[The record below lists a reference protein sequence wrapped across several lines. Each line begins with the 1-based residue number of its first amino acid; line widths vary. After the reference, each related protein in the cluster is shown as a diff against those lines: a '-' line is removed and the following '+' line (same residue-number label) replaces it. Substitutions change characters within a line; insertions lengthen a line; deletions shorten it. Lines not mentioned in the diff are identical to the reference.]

1 MIVQYSSKSYFQSLR
16 VMHNVNIVLVLLFT
30 LGAYFLFQVNNL
42 KNSPD
47 VATLNQYLLYILPS
61 ILVLSILINFTLIKL
76 RILQIR
82 KKESLLHKM
91 SLYRG
96 VWIVRYILF
105 LLPSLACIGAYVL
118 VGNQLFILLTGLMML
133 YFLLQTPSISR
144 AVQELVLSHEEKEQ
158 LKKPE
163 AIIARLK
170 RHSD

>member
-1 MIVQYSSKSYFQSLR
+1 M
-16 VMHNVNIVLVLLFT
+16 MHNVNIILVLLFT

-42 KNSPD
+42 ENNPD
-47 VATLNQYLLYILPS
+47 IDTLNQYLLYILPS
-61 ILVLSILINFTLIKL
+61 LLVLSILINFTLIKL
-76 RILQIR
+76 RIVQIR

-105 LLPSLACIGAYVL
+105 LLPSLACIGSYVL

-158 LKKPE
+158 LKSPE
-163 AIIARLK
+163 VIIAKIKK
-170 RHSD
+170 RND